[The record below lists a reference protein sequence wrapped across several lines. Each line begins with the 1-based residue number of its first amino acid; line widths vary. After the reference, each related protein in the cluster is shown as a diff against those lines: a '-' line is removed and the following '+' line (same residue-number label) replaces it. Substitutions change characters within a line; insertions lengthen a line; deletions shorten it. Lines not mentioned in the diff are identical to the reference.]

1 MTKEERQAA
10 FVRELA
16 ECYRKAESRIDADT
30 CKSVAL
36 SLSESVPCRDDEI
49 VPMFREARKF
59 SAIPLKKDLAY
70 ALAQIRKRPAGI
82 PDDTMTFR
90 EYVERTGDKR
100 LYEVMAACEAATQK
114 AKANSIAGLK

>member
-16 ECYRKAESRIDADT
+16 ECHRKAGSRVDADT
-30 CKSVAL
+30 VKSVAI
-36 SLSESVPCRDDEI
+36 SLEDGILCRDDEI

-70 ALAQIRKRPAGI
+70 ALVQIRKRPAGI

-100 LYEVMAACEAATQK
+100 LYDVMAACEAATQK
-114 AKANSIAGLK
+114 AKERSIAGLK